1 MMSMDGVSMSEKR
14 FDFYDGDFYDSGEL
28 MGDEDVLEILNT
40 TDFIFEDIL
49 LLMNRLKNGTML
61 GTGIEREFIWNKNP
75 YHIKIEMK
83 KIK

>member
-14 FDFYDGDFYDSGEL
+14 FAFYDEDFYDSGEL
-28 MGDEDVLEILNT
+28 MTNEDVLEILNT

-49 LLMNRLKNGTML
+49 LLMDRLKNSTML
-61 GTGIEREFIWNKNP
+61 GSGIEREFVWNKNQ

>member
-1 MMSMDGVSMSEKR
+1 MSKKR
-14 FDFYDGDFYDSGEL
+14 FALHDGYFYDSGEL

-49 LLMNRLKNGTML
+49 LLMDRLKNGTMV

>member
-1 MMSMDGVSMSEKR
+1 MSEKR
-14 FDFYDGDFYDSGEL
+14 FEFYDEDFYDSGEL
-28 MGDEDVLEILNT
+28 MTNEDVLEILNT

-49 LLMNRLKNGTML
+49 LLMDRLKNSTML
-61 GTGIEREFIWNKNP
+61 GTGIERELMWNKNS

>member
-1 MMSMDGVSMSEKR
+1 MSEKR

-28 MGDEDVLEILNT
+28 MGDQDVLEILNT
-40 TDFIFEDIL
+40 TDCIFEDIL
-49 LLMNRLKNGTML
+49 LLMDRLRNGTML
-61 GTGIEREFIWNKNP
+61 GTGIEREFMWNKNP

>member
-1 MMSMDGVSMSEKR
+1 MSEKR
-14 FDFYDGDFYDSGEL
+14 FTFYDGDFYDSGEL
-28 MGDEDVLEILNT
+28 MGDKDVLEILNT
-40 TDFIFEDIL
+40 TGFIFEDIL

>member
-1 MMSMDGVSMSEKR
+1 MSEKR
-14 FDFYDGDFYDSGEL
+14 FALHDGDFYDSGEL

-49 LLMNRLKNGTML
+49 LLMDRLKNGTML

>member
-1 MMSMDGVSMSEKR
+1 MSEKR
-14 FDFYDGDFYDSGEL
+14 FALHDGDFYDSGEL

-49 LLMNRLKNGTML
+49 LLMDRLKNGTMF

>member
-1 MMSMDGVSMSEKR
+1 MSKKR
-14 FDFYDGDFYDSGEL
+14 FAPHDGDFYDSGEL

-49 LLMNRLKNGTML
+49 LLMGRLKNGTML
-61 GTGIEREFIWNKNP
+61 GTGIEREFVWNKNP

>member
-1 MMSMDGVSMSEKR
+1 MSEKR
-14 FDFYDGDFYDSGEL
+14 FEFYAGDFYDSGEL

-49 LLMNRLKNGTML
+49 LLMDRLKKDAML
-61 GTGIEREFIWNKNP
+61 GTGIEREFMWNKNS

>member
-1 MMSMDGVSMSEKR
+1 MSEKR
-14 FDFYDGDFYDSGEL
+14 FALHDGDFYDGGEL
-28 MGDEDVLEILNT
+28 MSDDDVLEILNT

-49 LLMNRLKNGTML
+49 LLMDRLKNGTML

>member
-1 MMSMDGVSMSEKR
+1 MSKKR
-14 FDFYDGDFYDSGEL
+14 FALHDGDFYDSGEL
-28 MGDEDVLEILNT
+28 MGDEDVLEILNI

-49 LLMNRLKNGTML
+49 LLMDRLKNGTML

>member
-1 MMSMDGVSMSEKR
+1 MSEKR
-14 FDFYDGDFYDSGEL
+14 FKFYNGDFYDSGEL

-49 LLMNRLKNGTML
+49 LLMDRLKKDTML
-61 GTGIEREFIWNKNP
+61 GTGIEREFMWNKNS

-83 KIK
+83 KVK

>member
-1 MMSMDGVSMSEKR
+1 MSEKR
-14 FDFYDGDFYDSGEL
+14 FALHDGDFYDSGVL

-49 LLMNRLKNGTML
+49 LLMDRLKNGTML

>member
-1 MMSMDGVSMSEKR
+1 MSEKR
-14 FDFYDGDFYDSGEL
+14 FAFHDGDFYDSGEL

-49 LLMNRLKNGTML
+49 LLMGRLKNGTML